1 VALNLGELVAG
12 LRADESDFVRG
23 LNEAELAMRGLVRD
37 TNGQL
42 RDLRGRFVTDSEA
55 MGQSMAFR
63 IGAGARQAAQQVA
76 KVGPAIAA
84 LGVGV
89 PVVAAV
95 TTAFMGLA
103 AGAVSAGLA
112 VKAFQLAAKP
122 QLEKVTEV
130 SELAEEAQ
138 KAVASGAED
147 AAEKQKAYAD
157 ALKELPPATQ
167 DTAKAFIG
175 LKGDYKQWSDEMS
188 STTMPIFTKGIG
200 ILRDLLPTLTPFVQ
214 AAASAIG
221 GFLDKVAVGV
231 KSAGFKQWAADMAA
245 AAGPALANFLTFI
258 KNLAVGFGGLL
269 QAFLPASA
277 GMTGGLVSMSA
288 AFASWATS
296 LKGSE
301 GFAQFLALAREGGTT
316 LGQLA
321 LAVGNLLVA
330 LGPLIG
336 ITTQVAL
343 ALARVI
349 NALPP
354 EVLSV
359 LATTI
364 AAVVIGMK
372 LWAIGARAV
381 AIANTLMAS
390 STYTA
395 IAGWTRM
402 MAVGI
407 GAYARTAAAATVSA
421 ARASAA
427 WVRAAAAS
435 VAAFVRMAVAATVSA
450 ARTAAAWL
458 GSALTASATW
468 LAAVVRAGI
477 TSAATFLMM
486 AARAVVWA
494 ATMAASWIIA
504 MGPVGWIIAAVVA
517 LAALIFL
524 YWDEIKAFTIA
535 AWNAIWSW
543 IKGAAQKI
551 WDLFLNWTLLGLIIK
566 HWTAIKSATVNAWNA
581 IVAWVK
587 KIPGW
592 IYNAFLNWTA
602 LGLLIKHWNS
612 MKSATISRATAL
624 INWVKGIPGRVKS
637 ALGNLGSVLVGAG
650 RALIQ
655 GFING
660 IKGMIGSV
668 KNVASSVVGAARDY
682 FPFSPAKEGP
692 FSGRGY
698 TTYSGQA
705 LMSGFVQGIQSGIPA
720 VDRTLAGLA
729 PVPAVGQMAVGT
741 GVAGGVVPSV
751 RTVRV
756 ELGGDLGDWVIQ
768 TIRDRVGAGA
778 GGDVQLYLGKRG

>member
-1 VALNLGELVAG
+1 MALNLGELVAG
-12 LRADESDFVRG
+12 LRADETDFVRG
-23 LNEAELAMRGLVRD
+23 LNEAELAMRGLTRD
-37 TNGQL
+37 VNGQL
-42 RDLRGRFVTDSEA
+42 RDLQGRFVTDSEA
-55 MGQSMAFR
+55 MGRSLSGR
-63 IGAGARQAAQQVA
+63 IGLGARQAAQQVA

-130 SELAEEAQ
+130 SVLAEEAQ

-157 ALKELPPATQ
+157 ALKQLPPATQ

-175 LKGDYKQWSDEMS
+175 LKGDYKSWSDEMS
-188 STTMPIFTKGIG
+188 GTTMPIFTKGIG
-200 ILRDLLPTLTPFVQ
+200 ILRDLLPTLTPFVK
-214 AAASAIG
+214 AAANAIG

-258 KNLAVGFGGLL
+258 KNLAVGFGALL
-269 QAFLPASA
+269 QAFLPASGA
-277 GMTGGLVSMSA
+277 MTGGLVSMSA
-288 AFASWATS
+288 AFASWAAS

-301 GFAQFLALAREGGTT
+301 GFAEFLALASEGGTT

-321 LAVGNLLVA
+321 IAVGNLLVA
-330 LGPLIG
+330 MGPLIG
-336 ITTQVAL
+336 VTTQVAL

-364 AAVVIGMK
+364 GAVVVAMK
-372 LWAIGARAV
+372 LYAIGARAV
-381 AIANTLMAS
+381 ALANALLAS
-390 STYTA
+390 SAYRA

-402 MAVGI
+402 MAVGLA
-407 GAYARTAAAATVSA
+407 AYVRIAAAAV
-421 ARASAA
+421 ASAA
-427 WVRAAAAS
+427 
-435 VAAFVRMAVAATVSA
+435 T
-450 ARTAAAWL
+450 TAAAWI
-458 GSALTASATW
+458 GSALASIGTW

-494 ATMAASWIIA
+494 ATMAASWLVA
-504 MGPVGWIIAAVVA
+504 MGPIGWIIMAVIALVA
-517 LAALIFL
+517 LIIL

-535 AWNAIWSW
+535 AWNAIVAWV
-543 IKGAAQKI
+543 KGAAQKI
-551 WDLFLNWTLLGLIIK
+551 WDLFLSWTIIGLVIK
-566 HWTAIKSATVNAWNA
+566 HWDTIKAKTIAVWNA

-592 IYNAFLNWTA
+592 IYQAFLNWTA
-602 LGLLIKHWNS
+602 LGLLIKHWS
-612 MKSATISRATAL
+612 AMKSATIRKATEL
-624 INWVKGIPGRVKS
+624 IAWVKGIPGRVKS
-637 ALGNLGSVLVGAG
+637 AMGNLGSVLVGAG

-655 GFING
+655 GFISG
-660 IKGMIGSV
+660 IKNMIGSV
-668 KNVASSVVGAARDY
+668 KNAASSVVSAARDY

-692 FSGRGY
+692 FAGKGY

-705 LMSGFVQGIQSGIPA
+705 LMSGFVKGIEGGIPM
-720 VDRTLAGLA
+720 VDRALAGLA
-729 PVPAVGQMAVGT
+729 PVPAVGQMAVG
-741 GVAGGVVPSV
+741 AGMAAGSALGSPSAK
-751 RTVRV
+751 TVRV
-756 ELGGDLGDWVIQ
+756 ELGGELGDWVIG
-768 TIRDRVGAGA
+768 TIRARVGSGA
-778 GGDVQLYLGKRG
+778 GGDVQLYLGNSR